1 MPAFLLRRLLALPFL
16 LLAVLT
22 LVFLALRALP
32 GTAVDTLS
40 SQLTSA
46 QLREELVVEL
56 GLDRPMSEQFGLY
69 VGSVLQ
75 GDLGRSFL
83 TGRDVGAMLAASLP
97 PTIELAVAALL
108 VMTLF
113 GLATGILSAA
123 FEGTVVDLGL
133 RGLAIALFCVPWFW
147 FGLLLV
153 IVFSLWLGWL
163 PPNGRLPAGI
173 DYDPLTNF
181 VLLDALLT
189 GQWHVVGPWLRHL
202 ALPALTVGL
211 TTAGVLTRLT
221 RDSVIATSRLDFV
234 RTARMKGASGSRIF
248 LRHVLRNASLGIL
261 TIIGVQFGAMLGGSV
276 VAEVTFGYPG
286 VGKMLVDAVVQRDY
300 AVAQGAA
307 LAIATLY
314 ILVNLVTDLSY
325 RAADPRLRRA

>member
-1 MPAFLLRRLLALPFL
+1 MTAFLLRRLTALPLL

-32 GTAVDTLS
+32 GSAVDTLS
-40 SQLTSA
+40 SQFTSA
-46 QLREELVVEL
+46 SLRTELTQEL
-56 GLDRPMSEQFGLY
+56 GLDRPLLQQYGIYLRDMI
-69 VGSVLQ
+69 Q

-83 TGRDVGAMLAASLP
+83 TGRDVGDMLAGALP
-97 PTIELAVAALL
+97 PTIELAVAALF
-108 VMTLF
+108 VMIVF
-113 GLATGILSAA
+113 GLFTGVLSAV
-123 FEGTVVDLGL
+123 FEGTAIDLGL

-163 PPNGRLPAGI
+163 PPNGRLPASI
-173 DYDPLTNF
+173 DYEPLTNF
-181 VLLDALLT
+181 VLIDAVLT

-202 ALPALTVGL
+202 TLPALTVGL
-211 TTAGVLTRLT
+211 TTAGMLTRIA
-221 RDSVIATSRLDFV
+221 RDSIISTSRQDFV
-234 RTARMKGASGSRIF
+234 RTARMKGASERQVF
-248 LRHVLRNASLGIL
+248 LRHILRNASLGIL

-286 VGKMLVDAVVQRDY
+286 VGRMLVDAVVQRDY
-300 AVAQGAA
+300 AAAQGAA
-307 LAIATLY
+307 IAIALLY
-314 ILVNLVTDLSY
+314 ILVNLATDLAY